1 MDFPDNSFDAVYA
14 IEATVHAPKLAG
26 VYSEIF
32 RVLKPGGVFGVYEW
46 LMTDEYDNENLE
58 HREIRLGIE
67 QGDGISNMVKIE
79 EGLEAMKIAGF
90 QLLHNEDLADR
101 PDPIPWYWPL
111 AGKWKY
117 MQSVFDSFTIA
128 RMTWWGRLLAHNF
141 AGALELTGLAP
152 PGTKKTADSL
162 ARAADCLV
170 AGGEKHL
177 FTPMYLMVGKKPEQ
191 WSQSK

>member
-32 RVLKPGGVFGVYEW
+32 RVLKPGGIFGVYEW
-46 LMTDEYDNENLE
+46 LMTDDYDNDNLE
-58 HREIRLGIE
+58 HRKIRLGIE
-67 QGDGISNMVKIE
+67 QGDGIANMVTIS

-90 QLLHNEDLADR
+90 EMLHHEDLADR

-111 AGKWKY
+111 AGRWKY
-117 MQSVFDSFTIA
+117 MQTPFDAFTIA

-141 AGALELTGLAP
+141 AGVLEMAKLAP
-152 PGTKKTADSL
+152 AGTKKTAESL
-162 ARAADCLV
+162 GTAADCLV
-170 AGGEKHL
+170 AGAEKHL
-177 FTPMYLMVGKKPEQ
+177 FTPMYLMVGKKPE
-191 WSQSK
+191 K